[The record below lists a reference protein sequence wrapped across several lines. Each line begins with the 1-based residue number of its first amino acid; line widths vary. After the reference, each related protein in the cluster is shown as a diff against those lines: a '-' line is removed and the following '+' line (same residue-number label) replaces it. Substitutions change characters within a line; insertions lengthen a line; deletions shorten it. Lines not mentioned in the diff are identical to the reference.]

1 MDNIYKKLN
10 LFIENVTTWIHD
22 NDNKI
27 KRYELIIQEN
37 SSEIKRLSQIIPNMT
52 QELIVLKERTIQEI
66 AKEILSYMM
75 EKLEFEAIIER
86 EKNSKNR
93 YIIDKSKLT
102 QQYFGN
108 HNNIE
113 YIQQL

>member
-1 MDNIYKKLN
+1 M
-10 LFIENVTTWIHD
+10 
-22 NDNKI
+22 
-27 KRYELIIQEN
+27 
-37 SSEIKRLSQIIPNMT
+37 
-52 QELIVLKERTIQEI
+52 LKERTIQEI

-113 YIQQL
+113 YIQQLEIINSTINLNYSSSIKCSHKSQFKDVLL